1 MDIETQ
7 TFADRDDDR
16 YARNTQVF
24 YAVNDF
30 EAKGW
35 KQLLRKAA
43 LLGLISDIQYGG
55 KSQEELAD
63 RIKTII
69 E

>member
-1 MDIETQ
+1 MKTETQ
-7 TFADRDDDR
+7 TLAERDDER
-16 YARNTQVF
+16 YTRNTEVF

-30 EAKGW
+30 QAKGW

-55 KSQEELAD
+55 KSKEELAD

>member
-1 MDIETQ
+1 MKSETQ
-7 TFADRDDDR
+7 TLAERDDER
-16 YARNTQVF
+16 YARNTEVF

-30 EAKGW
+30 QAKGW
-35 KQLLRKAA
+35 KQLLRQAA
-43 LLGLISDIQYGG
+43 LLGLISDIQYGY

>member
-1 MDIETQ
+1 MMSETQ
-7 TFADRDDDR
+7 TLAEQDDER
-16 YARNTQVF
+16 YARNTEVWN
-24 YAVNDF
+24 ALMDF
-30 EAKGW
+30 NAKGW

-43 LLGLISDIQYGG
+43 LSGLLIYMQFGNSNDVD
-55 KSQEELAD
+55 LAD

>member
-1 MDIETQ
+1 MKSETQ
-7 TFADRDDDR
+7 TLAEQDDER
-16 YARNTQVF
+16 YARNTEVF
-24 YAVNDF
+24 YAVNDSQ
-30 EAKGW
+30 AKGW

-43 LLGLISDIQYGG
+43 LLCLITDIQYGG

-63 RIKTII
+63 LIKTII